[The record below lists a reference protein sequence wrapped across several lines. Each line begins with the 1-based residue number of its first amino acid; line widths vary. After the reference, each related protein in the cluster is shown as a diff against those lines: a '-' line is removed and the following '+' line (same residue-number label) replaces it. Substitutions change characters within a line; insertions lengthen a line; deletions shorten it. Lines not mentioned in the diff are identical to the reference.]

1 MFAGRRE
8 HGVDFCDGRFRFG
21 VRGRRGLVVGER
33 RLHLLLLQLMV
44 LDQVADTR
52 SVRGRT

>member
-8 HGVDFCDGRFRFG
+8 HGVDFGDGRFRFG
-21 VRGRRGLVVGER
+21 VRGRRGLVGKR

-44 LDQVADTR
+44 LDQVANTR